1 MLTIREA
8 EQQGAVG
15 PQAGPGIVPMKIVHP
30 PALAA
35 SLPPAAPRT
44 GATISAAPTGPREYI
59 STPYQPPPTG
69 GSGPS
74 IHPSRV
80 AAMAPPPPPSNTNTR
95 PREEDSQPQLQESV
109 KRQKVVVEKLAFGQ
123 LYNEIDW
130 LSLNPHPITLQVQL
144 PISNEKP
151 EWTQILNGSIIS
163 LEDVPVNTLFSSI
176 REKIRSALNA
186 DLPISRMRIEYEGRV
201 MNNGSS
207 LASVNIGE
215 GDLVSM
221 TLKKK

>member
-1 MLTIREA
+1 
-8 EQQGAVG
+8 
-15 PQAGPGIVPMKIVHP
+15 
-30 PALAA
+30 
-35 SLPPAAPRT
+35 
-44 GATISAAPTGPREYI
+44 
-59 STPYQPPPTG
+59 
-69 GSGPS
+69 
-74 IHPSRV
+74 
-80 AAMAPPPPPSNTNTR
+80 MAPPPPQGQGNTR
-95 PREEDSQPQLQESV
+95 PREEEPQAQEPV
-109 KRQKVVVEKLAFGQ
+109 KRQRVVVEKLAFGQ

-144 PISNEKP
+144 PTSTEKP
-151 EWTQILNGSIIS
+151 EWSSVLNGSILS
-163 LEDVPVNTLFSSI
+163 LENVPVNTLFSSI
-176 REKIRSALNA
+176 RERIKSALNA